1 MVALWIKDGYIHEQE
16 TTVETILGV
25 LTHLHVKKNRK
36 TRVME
41 VPLQPSPLPH
51 HHHFTFGL
59 HK

>member
-1 MVALWIKDGYIHEQE
+1 MVALWIKDGFHEQE
-16 TTVETILGV
+16 TAAVTIPGV
-25 LTHLHVKKNRK
+25 LTHWHVKYRK

-41 VPLQPSPLPH
+41 VPFQPSPLPH

>member
-1 MVALWIKDGYIHEQE
+1 MVALWIKDGIHEQE
-16 TTVETILGV
+16 TAAVTIPGV
-25 LTHLHVKKNRK
+25 LTHLHVKNRK